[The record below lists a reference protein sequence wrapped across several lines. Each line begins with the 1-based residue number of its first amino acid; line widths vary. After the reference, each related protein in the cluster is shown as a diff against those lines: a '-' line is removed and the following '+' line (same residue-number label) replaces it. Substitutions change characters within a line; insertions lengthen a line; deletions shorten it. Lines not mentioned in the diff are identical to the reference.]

1 MRLARARKTMVYT
14 AAVSNGEVESGVVR
28 RVSLLMSSAN
38 EGHGSRCESRM
49 SDEHDQGVT
58 TKG

>member
-38 EGHGSRCESRM
+38 EGRCESRM

-58 TKG
+58 AKG

>member
-1 MRLARARKTMVYT
+1 MVYT
-14 AAVSNGEVESGVVR
+14 AAVSNGEVESGVVK

-58 TKG
+58 AKG